1 MGLIGGISN
10 KMSEISNNVQEGV
23 KTSSISF
30 VSFIIKLI
38 TGLMIGL
45 TLSLIGQ
52 EMMGYGNLIFVFI
65 LLAMTGAILKTI
77 WTWNISKV
85 LIFDLICVLIA
96 VSLRMYILIAP

>member
-1 MGLIGGISN
+1 MGLIGGISD

-30 VSFIIKLI
+30 LAFTIKLI
-38 TGLMIGL
+38 TGLLIGL

-52 EMMGYGNLIFVFI
+52 EMMNYGNLIFVFV
-65 LLAMTGAILKTI
+65 LLMVTATVMKTI
-77 WTWNISKV
+77 WTWNLGKV
-85 LIFDLICVLIA
+85 LIFDLICALIA